1 MVILIIFN
9 LQLKKVFPMK
19 NIFKKTK
26 TVESQQ
32 THAPKKVPFSKLK
45 TLLKPLTEKEYN
57 EAYKD
62 YYLAVVNLTKQY
74 KKNMPPAI
82 NNLNFKV
89 GPGEFHAFIGG
100 NGAGK
105 TTTIKSIVGAYA
117 KYQGSI
123 YMQGYLNKTAEAKRN
138 IGYIPEIARFPE
150 GMSTK
155 TYLIQMAELSGV
167 EHKAAVKFCEETLVK
182 LKMDKLASKSPNT
195 FSSGQKKKIL
205 LAQALVHD
213 PKILIMDE
221 PAANLDPRARL
232 DFFDTLKELQKEGK
246 SIFISSHILSE
257 LDKYATHATI
267 LDGGHIVFSNNL
279 SVFDRE
285 NSTELLLKV
294 DDSAQLVSY
303 LEKEQYKFFF
313 DNEHHLYHVKNVDA
327 QATQKILDDLML
339 LKLEILLF
347 EKFIPTLE
355 DIYKEYVIKGSV
367 HTMDA

>member
-1 MVILIIFN
+1 MFNKVKEKLFGKNVEGKQVSNPLIRTKKSEFN
-9 LQLKKVFPMK
+9 P
-19 NIFKKTK
+19 N
-26 TVESQQ
+26 
-32 THAPKKVPFSKLK
+32 
-45 TLLKPLTEKEYN
+45 
-57 EAYKD
+57 YKD
-62 YYLAVVNLTKQY
+62 YYLSVVNLTKQY

-82 NNLNFKV
+82 DGLNFNV

-105 TTTIKSIVGAYA
+105 TTTIKSVVGAYA
-117 KYQGSI
+117 KYQGAV
-123 YMQGYLNKTAEAKRN
+123 YMQGYLNRTSEAKKN

-167 EHKAAVKFCEETLVK
+167 KHKDAVKFCEETLIK
-182 LKMDKLASKSPNT
+182 FKMIKLANKSPNT

-221 PAANLDPRARL
+221 PAANLDPRARI
-232 DFFDTLKELQKEGK
+232 DFFDTLKELQREGK

-267 LDGGHIVFSNNL
+267 LDGGHIVFTGSL
-279 SVFDRE
+279 DMFDRE
-285 NSTELLLKV
+285 NSTELLIKVENVQKLEEYLKQKGLNYYFDV
-294 DDSAQLVSY
+294 ERKVYRIKNVVGDLHKEIFDDLVSRNIDPLL
-303 LEKEQYKFFF
+303 LERF
-313 DNEHHLYHVKNVDA
+313 
-327 QATQKILDDLML
+327 T
-339 LKLEILLF
+339 
-347 EKFIPTLE
+347 PTLE

-367 HTMDA
+367 HTMDSPESK